1 MNQENRKTYNKNYY
15 ETNKDKILEKLTS
28 KVNCEFC
35 NRQVSYANL
44 NKHYTL
50 PICERT
56 QQKNKYIAQRQQNI

>member
-1 MNQENRKTYNKNYY
+1 MDQENRKTYNKNYY

-35 NRQVSYANL
+35 SRKVSFCNL

-50 PICERT
+50 KICEQT
-56 QQKNKYIAQRQQNI
+56 QQKKIYIAQRQQNI

>member
-1 MNQENRKTYNKNYY
+1 MDKESRQNYNKNYY
-15 ETNKDKILEKLTS
+15 ENNKDKILEKLKS

-35 NRQVSYANL
+35 NRQVSFCNL

-56 QQKNKYIAQRQQNI
+56 QEKNKYISTRQNI

>member
-1 MNQENRKTYNKNYY
+1 MDKESRQNYNKQYY
-15 ETNKDKILEKLTS
+15 ENNKNKILEKLTS

-35 NRQVSYANL
+35 NRKVSYANL

-56 QQKNKYIAQRQQNI
+56 QSKNKYISTRQNI

>member
-1 MNQENRKTYNKNYY
+1 MDQENRKTYYKNYY
-15 ETNKDKILEKLTS
+15 ENNKTKILEKLNS

-35 NRQVSYANL
+35 FRQVLFCNL

>member
-1 MNQENRKTYNKNYY
+1 MDQENTKTYNKNYY

-28 KVNCEFC
+28 KVKCEFC

-56 QQKNKYIAQRQQNI
+56 QQKNKYISTRQNI